1 MRWLARQARGWHD
14 ADDGATAVIVAIML
28 VVLFGMGALVLDVG
42 NVMWERRML
51 QNSADAAAL
60 AAAQDLAV
68 GAGTAVAEA
77 AARDYASSNNHR
89 GAFVDDFAP
98 DFSQSTVT
106 TATRTGDTGGG
117 VLQSW
122 LAGVIGHDDYFA
134 RAQATAAW
142 GSANA
147 ADGLPFAVCQDL
159 WEANRPDSDGNPGG
173 TLEVRYKGT
182 GGGNNPSDA
191 DNGCLEDPDNFGPGS
206 VPGNFS
212 WLDTAGGECTTQ
224 YDFADGGYT
233 AGGDPGASAPG
244 DCRGDIDGMIAQ
256 IQAHKDDP
264 ANDLPV
270 RVVPVYT
277 TVTDSGSNATYD
289 LVTLAAFEFSG
300 LHTSGGQNIVVDAW
314 SDPLCNGAQHRCV
327 QGRFVRTVAL
337 SGGVEPGFDSD
348 VISVQLIR

>member
-106 TATRTGDTGGG
+106 TATRTGDAGGGG

-147 ADGLPFAVCQDL
+147 AAGFPLAICEDAWRP
-159 WEANRPDSDGNPGG
+159 NRPDAAGQPGPR
-173 TLEVRYKGT
+173 LDIRYKGS
-182 GGGNNPSDA
+182 GGQPVDNDCVTSDT
-191 DNGCLEDPDNFGPGS
+191 FRPGS
-206 VPGNFS
+206 QPGNFS

-289 LVTLAAFEFSG
+289 LITLAAFEFSG

-314 SDPLCNGAQHRCV
+314 SDPLCRGNGANDLCV